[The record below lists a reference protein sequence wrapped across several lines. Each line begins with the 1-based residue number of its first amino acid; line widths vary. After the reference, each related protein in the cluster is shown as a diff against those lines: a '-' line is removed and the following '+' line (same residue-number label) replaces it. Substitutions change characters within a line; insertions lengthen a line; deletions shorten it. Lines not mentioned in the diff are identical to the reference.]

1 VLDTDT
7 VEEKDPR
14 VKTTTTNH
22 HSVTL
27 DHIRDIENKSINII
41 NQLQQS
47 LFSPDQQK
55 VLRLRFSMSEA
66 ADMVGRSTQAIRE
79 AEKKALREA
88 EESGTTPLFP
98 IPEKGKNNRR
108 LGYTL
113 EQVNQMR
120 AHFGTLPYRG
130 PDDEPIIMA
139 VANFKGGVSKTTTS
153 CHIAQ
158 AFALKGYRVCFI
170 DTDPQGSATALF
182 GKNPDLNV
190 HENETLVPYMRG
202 DRDSLH
208 YAVQP
213 TYFDGVS
220 LIPANLHL
228 YSAEQELVAFIHE
241 NTAAFD
247 RLLMGI
253 NSIKDDFDLIVIDP
267 PPALGML
274 SLSALRAANALL
286 VPVPPSTVDFAS
298 TAHFFTM
305 LSEEIEVL
313 QNHGFEVSYKFLK
326 VVATKVHEN
335 KSAHEAVLDMMRNLY
350 GSTMLDGVLK
360 DSAEIDNASAR
371 LMTVYELEGPITS
384 RDTHN
389 RCKAYLNAVTN
400 EIELLIRKT
409 WPSHREAL
417 RKEGLI

>member
-1 VLDTDT
+1 MLETDSI
-7 VEEKDPR
+7 EEKDVAP
-14 VKTTTTNH
+14 KTATTAYHN
-22 HSVTL
+22 VTL
-27 DHIRDIENKSINII
+27 DQIRDIEAKSIDII

-47 LFSPDQQK
+47 LFSPNQEK
-55 VLRLRFSMSEA
+55 VLSLRFSFAEA
-66 ADMVGRSTQAIRE
+66 AEMVGRTTQAIRD
-79 AEKKALREA
+79 AEKKALLEA
-88 EESGTTPLFP
+88 EKTGEDTLFP
-98 IPEKGKNNRR
+98 IPEKDANNRR

-113 EQVNQMR
+113 RQVNQIR

-130 PDDEPIIMA
+130 YSDEPIVLA

-153 CHIAQ
+153 CHLAQ

-190 HENETLVPYMRG
+190 DEEETLVPYLRG
-202 DRDSLH
+202 ERENLE
-208 YAVQP
+208 YAVRP

-228 YSAEQELVAFIHE
+228 YSAEQELVAFINQ

-247 RLLMGI
+247 RLLVGI
-253 NSIKDDFDLIVIDP
+253 NSIKDRFDLIIIDP
-267 PPALGML
+267 PPALGMI

-305 LSEEIEVL
+305 LAEELEVL
-313 QNHGFEVSYKFLK
+313 QKHGFDVSYKFLK

-335 KSAHEAVLDMMRNLY
+335 KSAHEAVLEMMRHLY
-350 GSTMLDGVLK
+350 GATMLDGVLK

-389 RCKAYLNAVTN
+389 RCKAYLNAVAN

-409 WPSHREAL
+409 WPSHRESL